1 MREETHDKAWNL
13 LEEKGLTLNER
24 MMVRSYF
31 ADTFKND
38 YPNISIEWYKG
49 EIKHY
54 HSTIE
59 MISNLAFETEKEV
72 IMANAIYENMNEIT
86 SINEFIQLLKF
97 TFRIIGVASKWL

>member
-1 MREETHDKAWNL
+1 MEKETHDKAWDL

-24 MMVRSYF
+24 MMVRSHF

-38 YPNISIEWYKG
+38 YPNISIKWDKG
-49 EIKHY
+49 EIEYY

>member
-1 MREETHDKAWNL
+1 MNQETHDKAWNL
-13 LEEKGLTLNER
+13 LEEKGLNLNER
-24 MMVRSYF
+24 MMVRSHF

-38 YPNISIEWYKG
+38 YPHISIKWDKG
-49 EIKHY
+49 EIKYY

-86 SINEFIQLLKF
+86 NINEFIQILKF